1 MSFHPFVLD
10 RVSHFLGVC
19 LTDGDGMR
27 STYTKIWLENQP
39 SEADMNDLTTR
50 FQDQE
55 ELFARMFERFEQ
67 GYSHVKASLEAYLC
81 EH

>member
-1 MSFHPFVLD
+1 MPSYHPWSIVGD
-10 RVSHFLGVC
+10 VC
-19 LTDGDGMR
+19 DR

-39 SEADMNDLTTR
+39 SDTDMNDLTTR

-55 ELFARMFERFEQ
+55 ELFGRMFERFAQ

>member
-1 MSFHPFVLD
+1 
-10 RVSHFLGVC
+10 
-19 LTDGDGMR
+19 
-27 STYTKIWLENQP
+27 
-39 SEADMNDLTTR
+39 MNDLTTR

>member
-1 MSFHPFVLD
+1 MCD
-10 RVSHFLGVC
+10 
-19 LTDGDGMR
+19 R

-39 SEADMNDLTTR
+39 SDTDMNDLTTR

-55 ELFARMFERFEQ
+55 ELFGRMFERFAQ